1 MSKSKKK
8 KNNFRYLAM
17 IFGVGILFCIV
28 LLLIDKIK
36 SNFSSREI
44 ETIVLILK
52 LLSCIFVLIFI
63 FMLYK
68 KLHKKYSMKK
78 LDSMSGSEFEYACA
92 KILKRNGFKKVAVTQ
107 GSGDFGVDI
116 LAYKNGVK
124 YAVQCKRYS
133 RKLNNSAI
141 QEVIGGLAFYDCEKG
156 AVMTN
161 QYFTEPAKALAE
173 VNDIE
178 LWDRDILAKWIL
190 K

>member
-36 SNFSSREI
+36 SNFNSREI

-52 LLSCIFVLIFI
+52 LLGCMLVLIFI

-68 KLHKKYSMKK
+68 RLHKKYSLKK

-161 QYFTEPAKALAE
+161 QYFTEPAKELAE